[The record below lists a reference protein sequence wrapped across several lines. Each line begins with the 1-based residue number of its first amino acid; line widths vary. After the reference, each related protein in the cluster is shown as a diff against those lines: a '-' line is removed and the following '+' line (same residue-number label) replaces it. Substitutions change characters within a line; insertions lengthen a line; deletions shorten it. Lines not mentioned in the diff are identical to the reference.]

1 MIEDLEG
8 EIWKE
13 LPGYNGDYHISNLGR
28 VKSFKKIPTKILIPN
43 HDGRGYYYVR
53 LVRDGK
59 SSDPKIH
66 QLVAVAFLDHK
77 PDGHSIVI
85 DHINDDSLDNRACN
99 LQLVSSRYNGHK
111 RSINTTSK
119 YPGVSWSKTMNKWA
133 ACIHVNREPNRL
145 GYFEK
150 EEDAAAAY
158 QKALAELNEP
168 TIIKRYEP
176 WQQ

>member
-66 QLVAVAFLDHK
+66 QLVAICFLDHK
-77 PDGHSIVI
+77 PDGHNIVV
-85 DHINDDSLDNRACN
+85 DHINDDSSDNRACN
-99 LQLVSSRYNGHK
+99 LQLVSPRYNGHK
-111 RSINTTSK
+111 RRINASSK
-119 YPGVSWSKTMNKWA
+119 YVGVSLEKKSGKWVANISVNKEL
-133 ACIHVNREPNRL
+133 IRL
-145 GYFEK
+145 GRFIN

-176 WQQ
+176 